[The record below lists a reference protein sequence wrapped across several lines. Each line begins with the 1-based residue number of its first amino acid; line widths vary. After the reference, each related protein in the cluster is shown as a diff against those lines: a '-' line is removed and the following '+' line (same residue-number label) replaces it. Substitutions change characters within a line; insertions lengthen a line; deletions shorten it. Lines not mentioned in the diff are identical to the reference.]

1 MSAPDRAKH
10 PMLPGVNLLPPEVHQ
25 GRAARRLRSWLFL
38 GVAVV
43 LAFVVVGVVWATGEV
58 TAAEE
63 RLQLAEDENERLR
76 AEETDYWEVPIVL
89 AELDNAEQAENV
101 GMWREILWE
110 PYALEIL
117 GILPDDVSISS
128 YNVQNPGAVEG
139 ILTPRH
145 PLETESYS
153 SIEFHGH
160 TYIRPDV
167 ADWIEAIESV
177 DAFEHAWVDFIEL
190 EGELDGLPATEYS
203 FSGSVEVNGV
213 ALSERYLPDEA
224 ITSVDPDEPAATD
237 EEPEIEDG
245 DE

>member
-1 MSAPDRAKH
+1 MHK
-10 PMLPGVNLLPPEVHQ
+10 LPK
-25 GRAARRLRSWLFL
+25 
-38 GVAVV
+38 
-43 LAFVVVGVVWATGEV
+43 
-58 TAAEE
+58 
-63 RLQLAEDENERLR
+63 
-76 AEETDYWEVPIVL
+76 
-89 AELDNAEQAENV
+89 
-101 GMWREILWE
+101 
-110 PYALEIL
+110 
-117 GILPDDVSISS
+117 
-128 YNVQNPGAVEG
+128 PGGVEG
-139 ILTPRH
+139 NLTPG
-145 PLETESYS
+145 PPIETEVFL
-153 SIEFHGH
+153 SIGVHGH

-224 ITSVDPDEPAATD
+224 ITSVDPDDPAATD